1 MNGYRDIQSAHEY
14 LMTDAHMLFFVLS
27 RHGRVLD
34 VNDFARSMTGC
45 EPGTTRF
52 QDLVVDFSGMFHLR
66 EMLPAAT
73 QPRLLNIALSCG
85 RPQSFHF
92 HFKPVENRILCFGR
106 LDMTEIQAIQEQVLS
121 LNRDLNV
128 MNRRLQKKNAQ
139 LQQLNTEK
147 NQFLGMAAHDLRKP
161 IGLIMAYTEFLQDQA
176 IPVLNSEQ
184 QSFLARIQASA
195 RFMKTLVDDF
205 LDISAIEAG
214 RFNLN
219 LSPAGLSQVLDD
231 SLAVNRIQARKKGIH
246 LEVDLPSYPGR
257 VMMDGPKI
265 EQAITNLVA
274 NAIDHSQPGQSVM
287 IGFSCDGKEVTFQV
301 RDDGPGIGPSEQ
313 ACLFTPFSRTITGK
327 TGGEKSTGLGMAI
340 TRKIITAHQGTLRVD
355 SAPGK
360 GTAIFFHFPA
370 MLDTR
375 NENR

>member
-1 MNGYRDIQSAHEY
+1 MNGYSDIQSTHEY

-27 RHGRVLD
+27 PHGRIRD
-34 VNDFARSMTGC
+34 VNDFARSLTGC
-45 EPGTTRF
+45 TPGITRF
-52 QDLVVDFSGMFHLR
+52 QDLVVDFSGTFHLR

-73 QPRLLNIALSCG
+73 QPRLLNITLSCG
-85 RPQSFHF
+85 RPQSFYF

-106 LDMTEIQAIQEQVLS
+106 LDMTEIEAIQEQVLS

-176 IPVLNSEQ
+176 IPVLTSEQ
-184 QSFLARIQASA
+184 QSFLARIQTSA

-214 RFNLN
+214 RFDLN
-219 LSPAGLSQVLDD
+219 LSPADLSQVLDG
-231 SLAVNRIQARKKGIH
+231 SLAVNRIQARKKRVH

-257 VMMDGPKI
+257 VTMDGPKI

-274 NAIDHSQPGQSVM
+274 NAVDHSRPGQSVT
-287 IGFSCDGKEVTFQV
+287 IRFSCDGKEVVFQV
-301 RDDGPGIGPSEQ
+301 RDNGPGIDHREQ
-313 ACLFTPFSRTITGK
+313 ARLFTPFSRTTTEK
-327 TGGEKSTGLGMAI
+327 TGGEKRTGLGMMI
-340 TRKIITAHQGTLRVD
+340 TRKIITAHQGSFQVD

-360 GTAIFFHFPA
+360 GTAITFRFPA
-370 MLDTR
+370 MLG
-375 NENR
+375 NA